1 MNKENLISAEEFE
14 RRFDNGESVL
24 EYCDLTK
31 VESAVPEHQ
40 SVNLELPQWMVK
52 GLDKEAQ
59 RLGVTRQSIIKTLL
73 SNIHI
78 NNTNKIS
85 KTNQTTTKT

>member
-1 MNKENLISAEEFE
+1 MKKENLISAEEFE

-31 VESAVPEHQ
+31 VESAALEPQ
-40 SVNLELPQWMVK
+40 RVNVDLPRWMVK

-59 RLGVTRQSIIKTLL
+59 RLGVTRQSVIKTWLAEKL
-73 SNIHI
+73 G
-78 NNTNKIS
+78 
-85 KTNQTTTKT
+85 

>member
-14 RRFDNGESVL
+14 RRFDDGESVL

-31 VESAVPEHQ
+31 VESAAPEQ
-40 SVNLELPQWMVK
+40 QPVNLELPRWMVK

-59 RLGVTRQSIIKTLL
+59 RLGVTRQSVI
-73 SNIHI
+73 
-78 NNTNKIS
+78 
-85 KTNQTTTKT
+85 QTWLAEKLG